1 MNEHDAYVSLNREDI
16 LQTLIRLALAED
28 VGGGDWTTRWT
39 IPAEATGAAM
49 IVAKSPSVVSGTGAA
64 SAVFQAVDPRIAVN
78 VLRGD
83 AESVGRKQAVM
94 EVAGPLRSILTAE
107 RVALN
112 FLGHL
117 SGIATLTRAFVRAV
131 EGTRARIVDTR
142 KTTPG
147 YRLLEKDAVRHGG
160 GMNHRAGLHDMV
172 LIKDNHIAAAGGV
185 REALDAVER
194 QNTKGLPVEV
204 EVRTMRELERVL
216 KEPPDRILL
225 DNMSIRDMTEAV
237 YKVSALG
244 ARRPELEASGNVTL
258 GSVASIAGTGVDLI
272 SVGAL
277 THSAPTADL
286 SLQLAL

>member
-1 MNEHDAYVSLNREDI
+1 MNEHDAYVSLNRDDI

-39 IPAEATGAAM
+39 VPPDAAG
-49 IVAKSPSVVSGTGAA
+49 SVVSGTGAA
-64 SAVFQAVDPRIAVN
+64 AAVFQAVDQRINVN
-78 VLRGD
+78 ILRGD
-83 AESVGRKQAVM
+83 AETVGKKQTIM

-147 YRLLEKDAVRHGG
+147 YRLMEKDAVRHGG
-160 GMNHRAGLHDMV
+160 GMNHRTGLHDMV

-185 REALDAVER
+185 RQALAAVEE
-194 QNTKGLPVEV
+194 QNVKGLPVEI
-204 EVRTMRELERVL
+204 EVTSMRELDRVL
-216 KEPPDRILL
+216 KHPPDRILL

-237 YKVSALG
+237 YRVSALG
-244 ARRPELEASGNVTL
+244 ARRPELEASGNVNL
-258 GSVASIAGTGVDLI
+258 GTVSSIAQTGVDLI

-286 SLQLAL
+286 SLRLNA